1 MAHKNKVRRLAFK
14 DGELTIYQRPGM
26 VYSIDQRWNKQF
38 DDRKSLLNLEH
49 GYIP

>member
-1 MAHKNKVRRLAFK
+1 MAHKNNVRRPTFK
-14 DGELTIYQRPGM
+14 DGESTIYHRPGL

-38 DDRKSLLNLEH
+38 DDRNSLLNLEH